1 MLICNIGNL
10 WFKFRVVYFNSLLFK
25 KKKVKLIFNVEI
37 IGILIYM
44 YVIWSVVKFI
54 LGIIE
59 RVIKLL

>member
-1 MLICNIGNL
+1 MLICDIGYL